1 MQVVK
6 LFSHISF
13 LLLTLMFQPAT
24 AKSPP
29 RLAKPN
35 CPDRCGNISIPYP
48 FGIGK
53 DCYMDESFDVKC
65 NETSTSPRAFLR
77 RIDMELVNITLTGG
91 ALVKG
96 PVKSVESLGRH
107 EVLPFNLTG
116 SPFLQFSNYF
126 IAVGC
131 NTRVSLWT
139 KNGTTEHTVCD
150 SICSNGRSIANIIPE
165 NGECSGQDC
174 CQAMYFPSLEFY
186 NTSFESIDGK
196 QGSDGKKL
204 VLLADVQWFDSK
216 IKSPQDIDNLPNTT
230 VPVSLAWVP
239 NNNSWTYNID
249 TMDCR
254 MFYTI
259 NRTTDAAFN
268 CSCSKGYE
276 GNPYLQCTV
285 MFVFALNTVIGL
297 ALGVVFLLIGAWWMH
312 KLIKRK
318 KCIQLKKKFFKRN
331 GGMLLQ
337 QQLSSS
343 DGSLQKTKVFSSNEL
358 EKATDYFNENRVLG
372 HGGQGTV
379 YKGMLD
385 DGSIAAVKKSTMVDG
400 EKVEEFI
407 NEVVILSH
415 INHRNVVRLLGCCL
429 ETEVPLLVYE
439 FIPNGTLFRYLH
451 EQDEDFM
458 LSWESRLRIASEAAG
473 AISHL
478 HSSASIPIY
487 HRDIKST
494 NILLDEKYRAKVS
507 DFGTS
512 RSVSI
517 DQTHLTTKVQGTF
530 GYLDPEYF
538 QTSQLTEKSDVYSFG
553 VVLVELLSGK
563 KPLFLT
569 NSLETV
575 SLVVHFN
582 DSMED
587 GRIFDIIDAQVKGN
601 CNEEE
606 AMVIA
611 NLAKRCL
618 NLNGRNR
625 PTMREVARKLEGI
638 LLSRRATAKS
648 PPRLAKPNCLDR
660 CGNISIPYPFGIGK
674 DCYMDESFDVKC
686 NETSTSPRAFLRR
699 IDMELVNIT
708 LTGGAVVNFPVIPVE
723 SLGRH
728 EVLPF
733 NLEGTPFFLFDNYF
747 IAVGCN
753 TRVSLWTKNGTTE
766 HTVCDSICSNRTS
779 ITNIRL
785 ENGDCSGADCCQ
797 DMGFPSFL
805 QVFNSS
811 LESIEGKQGSD
822 GQKLVLLA
830 DHQQWF
836 DSKIK
841 SPLDIN
847 NLPYTTVP
855 VSLAWVPNNN
865 SWTYNG
871 DTMDC
876 NVFSTIN
883 STIVSAYDCYC
894 SKGYEGNPYLQCTGI
909 FSSTNIFN
917 IICL

>member
-6 LFSHISF
+6 LVSHISF

-35 CPDRCGNISIPYP
+35 CPEYRCGNISIPYP

-77 RIDMELVNITLTGG
+77 RIDMELENITLTGG
-91 ALVKG
+91 AVVKG
-96 PVKSVESLGRH
+96 PVIPVESLGRH
-107 EVLPFNLTG
+107 EVLPLNLEGTPFFLFN
-116 SPFLQFSNYF
+116 NYF
-126 IAVGC
+126 IA
-131 NTRVSLWT
+131 
-139 KNGTTEHTVCD
+139 HTVCD
-150 SICSNGRSIANIIPE
+150 SICSNGSSITNIRLE
-165 NGECSGQDC
+165 NGDCSGQDC
-174 CQAMYFPSLEFY
+174 CQDMNWPSIQVLNTSLE
-186 NTSFESIDGK
+186 SIEGK
-196 QGSDGKKL
+196 QGSDGQKL
-204 VLLADVQWFDSK
+204 VFLADRQWFDSN
-216 IKSPQDIDNLPNTT
+216 IKSPQDINNLPNTT
-230 VPVSLAWVP
+230 VHVSLAWP
-239 NNNSWTYNID
+239 RNISWPYNED
-249 TMDCR
+249 TMDCSR
-254 MFYTI
+254 GIFI
-259 NRTTDAAFN
+259 NSTTALPFN
-268 CSCSKGYE
+268 CSCPEGYE
-276 GNPYLQCTV
+276 GNPYLQC
-285 MFVFALNTVIGL
+285 TVIGL
-297 ALGVVFLLIGAWWMH
+297 ALGVVFLLVGAWWMY
-312 KLIKRK
+312 KLNKKRK
-318 KCIQLKKKFFKRN
+318 CVQLKKKFFKRN

-385 DGSIAAVKKSTMVDG
+385 DGSIVAVKKSTMVDG
-400 EKVEEFI
+400 EKLEDFI
-407 NEVVILSH
+407 NEVVILSQ

-451 EQDEDFM
+451 EQNEDFK
-458 LSWESRLRIASEAAG
+458 LSWESRLQIATEAAG

-569 NSLETV
+569 SSLETV
-575 SLVVHFN
+575 NLVVHFN

-587 GRIFDIIDAQVKGN
+587 GRLFDIIDAQVKGN

-606 AMVIA
+606 ATVIA

-638 LLSRRATAKS
+638 LLSRR
-648 PPRLAKPNCLDR
+648 
-660 CGNISIPYPFGIGK
+660 GISIQQIGEV
-674 DCYMDESFDVKC
+674 DES
-686 NETSTSPRAFLRR
+686 STSISCSSFEIG
-699 IDMELVNIT
+699 ID
-708 LTGGAVVNFPVIPVE
+708 
-723 SLGRH
+723 
-728 EVLPF
+728 LPF
-733 NLEGTPFFLFDNYF
+733 
-747 IAVGCN
+747 
-753 TRVSLWTKNGTTE
+753 
-766 HTVCDSICSNRTS
+766 DSNPSTS
-779 ITNIRL
+779 SET
-785 ENGDCSGADCCQ
+785 
-797 DMGFPSFL
+797 
-805 QVFNSS
+805 
-811 LESIEGKQGSD
+811 
-822 GQKLVLLA
+822 
-830 DHQQWF
+830 
-836 DSKIK
+836 
-841 SPLDIN
+841 
-847 NLPYTTVP
+847 
-855 VSLAWVPNNN
+855 
-865 SWTYNG
+865 
-871 DTMDC
+871 
-876 NVFSTIN
+876 
-883 STIVSAYDCYC
+883 
-894 SKGYEGNPYLQCTGI
+894 
-909 FSSTNIFN
+909 
-917 IICL
+917 

>member
-6 LFSHISF
+6 LVSHISF

-53 DCYMDESFDVKC
+53 DCYMEESFDVEC
-65 NETSTSPRAFLR
+65 DETSTPPRAFLR
-77 RIDMELVNITLTGG
+77 RIDMELENITLTGG

-96 PVKSVESLGRH
+96 QYRDLWRH
-107 EVLPFNLTG
+107 EVLSFNLEGT
-116 SPFLQFSNYF
+116 PFILRFNYF

-131 NTRVSLWT
+131 NTRAGLWT

-150 SICSNGRSIANIIPE
+150 SICSNGSSITNIRPE
-165 NGECSGQDC
+165 NGDCSDEEDC
-174 CQAMYFPSLEFY
+174 CQDMYFPSFLHVF
-186 NTSFESIDGK
+186 NTSFESIETGK
-196 QGSDGKKL
+196 QGSDGQKL
-204 VLLADVQWFDSK
+204 VFLADRQWFDSK
-216 IKSPQDIDNLPNTT
+216 IKSAQDINKLPNTT
-230 VPVSLAWVP
+230 VPVSLVWLL
-239 NNNSWTYNID
+239 NNNSWPYNED

-259 NRTTDAAFN
+259 NSTSLSTFN
-268 CSCSKGYE
+268 CSCSEGYE
-276 GNPYLQCTV
+276 GNPYIQCI
-285 MFVFALNTVIGL
+285 VIGL
-297 ALGVVFLLIGAWWMH
+297 ALGVVFLLIGAWRMY
-312 KLIKRK
+312 KLIKKR

-331 GGMLLQ
+331 GGMLLK

-385 DGSIAAVKKSTMVDG
+385 DGSIVAVKKSTMVDG
-400 EKVEEFI
+400 EKVEDFI
-407 NEVVILSH
+407 NEVVILSQ

-451 EQDEDFM
+451 EQNEDFM

-569 NSLETV
+569 SSLETI
-575 SLVVHFN
+575 SLVVHFI

-587 GRIFDIIDAQVKGN
+587 DRLFDIVDAQVKGG
-601 CNEEE
+601 CIEEE

-625 PTMREVARKLEGI
+625 PTMREVAMKLEGI
-638 LLSRRATAKS
+638 LLSRR
-648 PPRLAKPNCLDR
+648 
-660 CGNISIPYPFGIGK
+660 GISIQQIGEV
-674 DCYMDESFDVKC
+674 DESYRSISFSSF
-686 NETSTSPRAFLRR
+686 EIG
-699 IDMELVNIT
+699 ID
-708 LTGGAVVNFPVIPVE
+708 
-723 SLGRH
+723 
-728 EVLPF
+728 LPF
-733 NLEGTPFFLFDNYF
+733 
-747 IAVGCN
+747 
-753 TRVSLWTKNGTTE
+753 
-766 HTVCDSICSNRTS
+766 DSN
-779 ITNIRL
+779 
-785 ENGDCSGADCCQ
+785 
-797 DMGFPSFL
+797 PS
-805 QVFNSS
+805 SS
-811 LESIEGKQGSD
+811 SET
-822 GQKLVLLA
+822 
-830 DHQQWF
+830 W
-836 DSKIK
+836 
-841 SPLDIN
+841 
-847 NLPYTTVP
+847 
-855 VSLAWVPNNN
+855 
-865 SWTYNG
+865 
-871 DTMDC
+871 
-876 NVFSTIN
+876 
-883 STIVSAYDCYC
+883 
-894 SKGYEGNPYLQCTGI
+894 
-909 FSSTNIFN
+909 
-917 IICL
+917 

>member
-1 MQVVK
+1 
-6 LFSHISF
+6 
-13 LLLTLMFQPAT
+13 MFQPAS
-24 AKSPP
+24 AQSPP
-29 RLAKPN
+29 GLARPN
-35 CPDRCGNISIPYP
+35 CPDHCGNISIPYP
-48 FGIGK
+48 FGIGR

-65 NETSTSPRAFLR
+65 HETSTPPRAFLR
-77 RIDMELVNITLTGG
+77 RIDMELVNITLEGG
-91 ALVKG
+91 AVVMG
-96 PVKSVESLGRH
+96 PVISVESLDRH
-107 EVLPFNLTG
+107 EVLPLNLEGT
-116 SPFLQFSNYF
+116 PFFPIYNYF

-131 NTRVSLWT
+131 NTRASLWT
-139 KNGTTEHTVCD
+139 KKGSTEHAGCD
-150 SICSNGRSIANIIPE
+150 SICSNGSSITNIRTE
-165 NGECSGQDC
+165 NGECSGEDC
-174 CQAMYFPSLEFY
+174 CQDMRFPASLQVLNTSLE
-186 NTSFESIDGK
+186 SIEGK
-196 QGSDGKKL
+196 QGSDGQNL
-204 VLLADVQWFDSK
+204 VFLADRQWFLSK
-216 IKSPQDIDNLPNTT
+216 IKRPQDINNLPST
-230 VPVSLAWVP
+230 VPVSLAWLV
-239 NNNSWTYNID
+239 NNNSWPYNED
-249 TMDCR
+249 TMDCA
-254 MFYTI
+254 MFL
-259 NRTTDAAFN
+259 NSTTFD
-268 CSCSKGYE
+268 CSCREGYE

-285 MFVFALNTVIGL
+285 IGL
-297 ALGVVFLLIGAWWMH
+297 AHGAVFLLIGAWWMH
-312 KLIKRK
+312 KLIKRR

-385 DGSIAAVKKSTMVDG
+385 DGSIVAVKKSTMVDG
-400 EKVEEFI
+400 EKVEDFI
-407 NEVVILSH
+407 NEVVILSQ

-451 EQDEDFM
+451 EQNEDFM

-569 NSLETV
+569 SSLETV

-587 GRIFDIIDAQVKGN
+587 GRIFDIVDAQVKGD

-606 AMVIA
+606 ATVIA

-638 LLSRRATAKS
+638 LLSRR
-648 PPRLAKPNCLDR
+648 
-660 CGNISIPYPFGIGK
+660 GINIQQIGEV
-674 DCYMDESFDVKC
+674 DES
-686 NETSTSPRAFLRR
+686 STSLSCSSFESG
-699 IDMELVNIT
+699 ID
-708 LTGGAVVNFPVIPVE
+708 
-723 SLGRH
+723 
-728 EVLPF
+728 LPF
-733 NLEGTPFFLFDNYF
+733 
-747 IAVGCN
+747 
-753 TRVSLWTKNGTTE
+753 
-766 HTVCDSICSNRTS
+766 DSNPSTS
-779 ITNIRL
+779 SET
-785 ENGDCSGADCCQ
+785 
-797 DMGFPSFL
+797 
-805 QVFNSS
+805 
-811 LESIEGKQGSD
+811 
-822 GQKLVLLA
+822 
-830 DHQQWF
+830 W
-836 DSKIK
+836 
-841 SPLDIN
+841 
-847 NLPYTTVP
+847 
-855 VSLAWVPNNN
+855 
-865 SWTYNG
+865 
-871 DTMDC
+871 
-876 NVFSTIN
+876 
-883 STIVSAYDCYC
+883 
-894 SKGYEGNPYLQCTGI
+894 
-909 FSSTNIFN
+909 
-917 IICL
+917 

>member
-1 MQVVK
+1 MKVVK
-6 LFSHISF
+6 LVAHISF
-13 LLLTLMFQPAT
+13 LLLTLMYQPAT

-35 CPDRCGNISIPYP
+35 CTDHCGSISIPYP

-53 DCYMDESFDVKC
+53 DCCMEESFDVHC
-65 NETSTSPRAFLR
+65 NETSTPPRAFLR
-77 RIDMELVNITLTGG
+77 RIDME
-91 ALVKG
+91 G
-96 PVKSVESLGRH
+96 PVISVESLDRH
-107 EVLPFNLTG
+107 EVLSFNLTG
-116 SPFLQFSNYF
+116 TPFSLFYNYF

-131 NTRVSLWT
+131 NTRASLWT

-150 SICSNGRSIANIIPE
+150 SICSNGSSINNIILE
-165 NGECSGQDC
+165 NGDCSGEDC
-174 CQAMYFPSLEFY
+174 CQEMYFPSLEFY
-186 NTSFESIDGK
+186 NTSFESIDSK

-204 VLLADVQWFDSK
+204 VFLADYQWFDSK
-216 IKSPQDIDNLPNTT
+216 IKSAQDIDNLPSTT

-239 NNNSWTYNID
+239 NNNSWKYNGD
-249 TMDCR
+249 TMDCNV
-254 MFYTI
+254 FFSI
-259 NRTTDAAFN
+259 NRTDAFN
-268 CSCSKGYE
+268 CSCSEGYE
-276 GNPYLQCTV
+276 GNPYLQCI
-285 MFVFALNTVIGL
+285 VIGL
-297 ALGVVFLLIGAWWMH
+297 ALGVVFLLIGAWRMY
-312 KLIKRK
+312 KLIKKR

-331 GGMLLQ
+331 GGMLLK

-385 DGSIAAVKKSTMVDG
+385 DGSIVAVKKSTMD

-407 NEVVILSH
+407 NEVVILSQ

-451 EQDEDFM
+451 EQNEDFM

-569 NSLETV
+569 SSLETV

-587 GRIFDIIDAQVKGN
+587 GRLFDIIDAQVKGD
-601 CNEEE
+601 CHEEE
-606 AMVIA
+606 AIVIA
-611 NLAKRCL
+611 NLAKKCL

-625 PTMREVARKLEGI
+625 PTMREVAMELEGI
-638 LLSRRATAKS
+638 LLSRR
-648 PPRLAKPNCLDR
+648 
-660 CGNISIPYPFGIGK
+660 GINIQQIGEV
-674 DCYMDESFDVKC
+674 DESSTSISCSSFEIGIDLPIDC
-686 NETSTSPRAFLRR
+686 NPSTSP
-699 IDMELVNIT
+699 ET
-708 LTGGAVVNFPVIPVE
+708 
-723 SLGRH
+723 
-728 EVLPF
+728 
-733 NLEGTPFFLFDNYF
+733 
-747 IAVGCN
+747 
-753 TRVSLWTKNGTTE
+753 W
-766 HTVCDSICSNRTS
+766 
-779 ITNIRL
+779 
-785 ENGDCSGADCCQ
+785 
-797 DMGFPSFL
+797 
-805 QVFNSS
+805 
-811 LESIEGKQGSD
+811 
-822 GQKLVLLA
+822 
-830 DHQQWF
+830 
-836 DSKIK
+836 
-841 SPLDIN
+841 
-847 NLPYTTVP
+847 
-855 VSLAWVPNNN
+855 
-865 SWTYNG
+865 
-871 DTMDC
+871 
-876 NVFSTIN
+876 
-883 STIVSAYDCYC
+883 
-894 SKGYEGNPYLQCTGI
+894 
-909 FSSTNIFN
+909 
-917 IICL
+917 

>member
-6 LFSHISF
+6 LVSHISF

-53 DCYMDESFDVKC
+53 DCCMEESFDVQC
-65 NETSTSPRAFLR
+65 DETSTPPRAILR
-77 RIDMELVNITLTGG
+77 RIDRELVNITLTGG

-96 PVKSVESLGRH
+96 PVIPVESLDRH

-116 SPFLQFSNYF
+116 TPFFLFNNYF

-131 NTRVSLWT
+131 NTRASLWA

-150 SICSNGRSIANIIPE
+150 SICSNGSSITNIRPE
-165 NGECSGQDC
+165 NGDCSDEEDC
-174 CQAMYFPSLEFY
+174 CQDMSFPSLLQVF
-186 NTSFESIDGK
+186 NTSLESIEGK
-196 QGSDGKKL
+196 QRSDGQNL
-204 VLLADVQWFDSK
+204 VFLADQQWFDSK
-216 IKSPQDIDNLPNTT
+216 IKSPQDINNLPNTT
-230 VPVSLAWVP
+230 VPVSLAWLL
-239 NNNSWTYNID
+239 NNTSLPYND
-249 TMDCR
+249 DSVYCNVL
-254 MFYTI
+254 YSV
-259 NRTTDAAFN
+259 NRTYAGSN
-268 CSCSKGYE
+268 CSCSEGYE
-276 GNPYLQCTV
+276 GSPYHQC
-285 MFVFALNTVIGL
+285 TVIGL
-297 ALGVVFLLIGAWWMH
+297 ALGVVFLLIGAWRMY
-312 KLIKRK
+312 KLIKKR

-343 DGSLQKTKVFSSNEL
+343 DGCLQKTKVFSSNEL

-385 DGSIAAVKKSTMVDG
+385 DGSIVAVKKSTMVDE
-400 EKVEEFI
+400 EKLEEFI
-407 NEVVILSH
+407 NEVVILSQ

-451 EQDEDFM
+451 EQNEDFM

-563 KPLFLT
+563 RPLFLT
-569 NSLETV
+569 TSLETV

-587 GRIFDIIDAQVKGN
+587 GRLFDIIDAQVKGN

-606 AMVIA
+606 AIVIA

-625 PTMREVARKLEGI
+625 PTMREVAMKLEGI
-638 LLSRRATAKS
+638 LLSRR
-648 PPRLAKPNCLDR
+648 
-660 CGNISIPYPFGIGK
+660 GINIQQIGEV
-674 DCYMDESFDVKC
+674 DESSTLISCSSFVMGIDLPFDS
-686 NETSTSPRAFLRR
+686 NPSTSS
-699 IDMELVNIT
+699 ET
-708 LTGGAVVNFPVIPVE
+708 
-723 SLGRH
+723 
-728 EVLPF
+728 
-733 NLEGTPFFLFDNYF
+733 
-747 IAVGCN
+747 
-753 TRVSLWTKNGTTE
+753 W
-766 HTVCDSICSNRTS
+766 
-779 ITNIRL
+779 
-785 ENGDCSGADCCQ
+785 
-797 DMGFPSFL
+797 
-805 QVFNSS
+805 
-811 LESIEGKQGSD
+811 
-822 GQKLVLLA
+822 
-830 DHQQWF
+830 
-836 DSKIK
+836 
-841 SPLDIN
+841 
-847 NLPYTTVP
+847 
-855 VSLAWVPNNN
+855 
-865 SWTYNG
+865 
-871 DTMDC
+871 
-876 NVFSTIN
+876 
-883 STIVSAYDCYC
+883 
-894 SKGYEGNPYLQCTGI
+894 
-909 FSSTNIFN
+909 
-917 IICL
+917 

>member
-6 LFSHISF
+6 LVSHISF
-13 LLLTLMFQPAT
+13 LLLTLMFQPAS

-35 CPDRCGNISIPYP
+35 CPEYRCGNISIPYP

-96 PVKSVESLGRH
+96 PVISVESLDRH

-116 SPFLQFSNYF
+116 TSFFLFNNYF

-131 NTRVSLWT
+131 NTRAGLWT

-150 SICSNGRSIANIIPE
+150 SICSNGSSITNIRLE
-165 NGECSGQDC
+165 NGDCSGQDC
-174 CQAMYFPSLEFY
+174 CQDMNWPSNQVLNTSLE
-186 NTSFESIDGK
+186 SIEGK
-196 QGSDGKKL
+196 QGSDGQKL
-204 VLLADVQWFDSK
+204 VFLADRQWFDSK
-216 IKSPQDIDNLPNTT
+216 IKSPQDINNLPNTT
-230 VPVSLAWVP
+230 VHVSLAWP
-239 NNNSWTYNID
+239 RNISWPYNED

-254 MFYTI
+254 RGIFI
-259 NRTTDAAFN
+259 NSTTALPFN
-268 CSCSKGYE
+268 CSCPEGYE

-285 MFVFALNTVIGL
+285 TGL
-297 ALGVVFLLIGAWWMH
+297 ALGVVFLLVGAWWMY
-312 KLIKRK
+312 KLNKKRK
-318 KCIQLKKKFFKRN
+318 CVQLKKKFFKRN

-343 DGSLQKTKVFSSNEL
+343 DGSLQKTKVFCSKEL

-385 DGSIAAVKKSTMVDG
+385 DGSIVAVKKSTMVDG

-407 NEVVILSH
+407 NEVVILSQ

-439 FIPNGTLFRYLH
+439 FIPNGTLSRYLH
-451 EQDEDFM
+451 EQNEDFM

-569 NSLETV
+569 SSLETI

-587 GRIFDIIDAQVKGN
+587 GRLFDIIDAQVKGN
-601 CNEEE
+601 CNEKE
-606 AMVIA
+606 AIVIA
-611 NLAKRCL
+611 NIAKKCL

-625 PTMREVARKLEGI
+625 PTMREVAMELEGI
-638 LLSRRATAKS
+638 LLSCR
-648 PPRLAKPNCLDR
+648 
-660 CGNISIPYPFGIGK
+660 GINIQQIGEV
-674 DCYMDESFDVKC
+674 DES
-686 NETSTSPRAFLRR
+686 STSISCSSFEIG
-699 IDMELVNIT
+699 ID
-708 LTGGAVVNFPVIPVE
+708 
-723 SLGRH
+723 
-728 EVLPF
+728 LP
-733 NLEGTPFFLFDNYF
+733 T
-747 IAVGCN
+747 
-753 TRVSLWTKNGTTE
+753 
-766 HTVCDSICSNRTS
+766 
-779 ITNIRL
+779 
-785 ENGDCSGADCCQ
+785 DCS
-797 DMGFPSFL
+797 
-805 QVFNSS
+805 
-811 LESIEGKQGSD
+811 
-822 GQKLVLLA
+822 
-830 DHQQWF
+830 
-836 DSKIK
+836 
-841 SPLDIN
+841 
-847 NLPYTTVP
+847 T
-855 VSLAWVPNNN
+855 
-865 SWTYNG
+865 
-871 DTMDC
+871 
-876 NVFSTIN
+876 
-883 STIVSAYDCYC
+883 
-894 SKGYEGNPYLQCTGI
+894 
-909 FSSTNIFN
+909 
-917 IICL
+917 